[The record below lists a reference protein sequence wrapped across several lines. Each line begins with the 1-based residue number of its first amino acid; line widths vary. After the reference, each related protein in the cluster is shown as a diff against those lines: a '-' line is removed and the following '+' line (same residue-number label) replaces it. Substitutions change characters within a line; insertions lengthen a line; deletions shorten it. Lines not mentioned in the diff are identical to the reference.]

1 MSLAYRTD
9 RIDPRFARWLDVEI
23 VVPVYNEAHDLEDS
37 VRRLRDYLDRFFPF
51 RSLVTIVDNAS
62 SDATPAIARRLAAEL
77 SDVRSVRIDDKGRG
91 RALRKTWLESE
102 ASVVAYMDADLSTDL
117 AAVLPL
123 VAPLLSGHSD
133 IAIGTRL
140 APGSRVVRGPKREL
154 ISRAYNLLVRT
165 VLGSAFTDAQC
176 GFKAMSREAAQAL
189 LPLVADNGWFFDTEL
204 LVLAQ
209 RNGLRIHE
217 VPVDWTDRRDSTV
230 EIAAT
235 ARGDLMGIWRLL
247 RVFMSG
253 GGWTETSGRPR
264 DDLSHLR
271 RTAGIGAV
279 STVVYVSLF
288 LALRPSLGPMAAN
301 LVALGATTL
310 ANVSA
315 HAALTRGARSDR
327 VDGSHLV
334 GVLAATMVSLA
345 LTTCALLV
353 ASLVAPSAAGDVV
366 AVTLASI
373 AAAPIRLL
381 TARAC
386 RS

>member
-165 VLGSAFTDAQC
+165 VLGSTFTDAQC

-315 HAALTRGARSDR
+315 HAALTAAREAIE
-327 VDGSHLV
+327 LM
-334 GVLAATMVSLA
+334 AAIS
-345 LTTCALLV
+345 
-353 ASLVAPSAAGDVV
+353 SAC
-366 AVTLASI
+366 S
-373 AAAPIRLL
+373 R
-381 TARAC
+381 R
-386 RS
+386 RW